1 MEVEEVGRAGL
12 ILHWK
17 GSDAS
22 LDPIGFLA
30 HQDVVPIAPGT
41 ENDWTN
47 PPFSG
52 ANDGT
57 FIWGRGALAMKSHL
71 LCIIEAIETLLEE
84 GYPQQ
89 RDVYVCLDY
98 KEEIVAGKDNGAK
111 KSAALRLERCIHF
124 DSILE

>member
-1 MEVEEVGRAGL
+1 MKFENINEARFAQNLSRAIQIATVSQENEDDTDWSAFAEFHQFLRDAYPKTFSTLEVEEVGRAGL

-52 ANDGT
+52 AD
-57 FIWGRGALAMKSHL
+57 RKS
-71 LCIIEAIETLLEE
+71 
-84 GYPQQ
+84 
-89 RDVYVCLDY
+89 VV
-98 KEEIVAGKDNGAK
+98 
-111 KSAALRLERCIHF
+111 
-124 DSILE
+124 